1 MSQRPLKK
9 HWRWL
14 SRAQIEYPT
23 WDISTSRA
31 LLPLPCLWLKGLIQ
45 VVKRVTHRFRY
56 RFIKIVTTLSWTH
69 GAIRIS
75 PLDMRAMGPKPS
87 ACALFDQIDVSVVPF
102 AFDPDI
108 PFHTGETVGRISDT
122 GHMGNGVDPR
132 MDVSRQSALDRNIS
146 ASAED
151 PPVSSHRYRTIWI
164 SDVHL
169 GSSGCQAPYL
179 LDFLRCNESESLYLV
194 GDIIDGW
201 QLKKGWYWP
210 TTHNDVIQKI
220 LRKARKGTR
229 VIYVP
234 GNHDEA
240 ARQFCGLAFGD
251 IEVCEEAF
259 HTTLTGKRLWV
270 VHGDLFDGV
279 IQHAKWLAY
288 LGDSLYTVIL
298 ILNRWFNR
306 IRSRMG
312 FGYWS
317 LSQYLKHQV
326 KNAVSFISSFERV
339 MTDEA
344 RRRMCD
350 GVVCGHIHKAEIR
363 EIDGV
368 LYCNDGDWVESLS
381 ALVETLDG
389 ELKIVYWTAM
399 SGPEATVSAPEQTV
413 SSV

>member
-1 MSQRPLKK
+1 
-9 HWRWL
+9 
-14 SRAQIEYPT
+14 
-23 WDISTSRA
+23 
-31 LLPLPCLWLKGLIQ
+31 
-45 VVKRVTHRFRY
+45 
-56 RFIKIVTTLSWTH
+56 
-69 GAIRIS
+69 
-75 PLDMRAMGPKPS
+75 MGPKPS
-87 ACALFDQIDVSVVPF
+87 AYALFDQIDASVIPF

-108 PFHTGETVGRISDT
+108 PFDTGETVGMPGGKGGNSNATADSDT
-122 GHMGNGVDPR
+122 GLGA
-132 MDVSRQSALDRNIS
+132 SRRATLGRPDSPSD
-146 ASAED
+146 ED
-151 PPVSSHRYRTIWI
+151 PTVASNRYRTIWI

-179 LDFLRCNESESLYLV
+179 LDFLRNNESETLYLV

-210 TTHNDVIQKI
+210 TAHNDVIQKI

-251 IEVCEEAF
+251 IQVCEEAF

-288 LGDSLYTVIL
+288 LGDSLYTLIL

-306 IRSRMG
+306 IRSRLG

-363 EIDGV
+363 DIDGV

-381 ALVETLDG
+381 ALVETMDG

-399 SGPEATVSAPEQTV
+399 APALAPAQVAVHQHATHEA